1 MLPPQDA
8 LRHASTEARLRE
20 LLQERILVLDG
31 GMGTMLQAA
40 ELTADDFGGPEL
52 EGCNEHLVLTR
63 PDVIQGIHEAYFD
76 AGADIV
82 ETDTFGATAIV
93 LAEYDLQDKV
103 REINLAASR
112 VACAARDAVVARQPE
127 RAGSLFVA
135 GSIGP
140 TTKALT
146 VTGGTSFDE
155 LLQNYRDQAAALI
168 EGGCDLLM
176 VETAQD
182 TLNMKAAALGIH
194 DAFEAAGQPLPII
207 LSATIEPTG
216 TMLAGQDIESWYT
229 SIAHFRPLAVGMNCA
244 TGPEFMTD
252 HIRSLAG
259 VAECAVSVYPNAGL
273 PDVDGTYP
281 ETPEILAGHLRPFVE
296 NGWINLVGGCCGTT
310 PEHVRALKQLVDG
323 QPPRIPTHAKRAVVS
338 GIENRPIDPDTR
350 PVLVGERTNVIGS
363 LRFKRLV
370 EAGDW
375 EKAAEIGRAQ
385 VKRGAQVVDICL
397 THPDRDEV
405 PDIDAFY
412 PRLNRLVK
420 APIMVDA
427 TDPVAIE
434 AALRH
439 CQGKAIINSI
449 NLEDGE
455 ERFEQVVPLARRYGA
470 ALVVGTIDEDPEQGM
485 AVTAARKLE
494 VAKRSFDLLTK
505 KYGVEPSD
513 IIFDP
518 LVFPCGTGDENYVG
532 SAKETVEG
540 VQLITKEFPECTTIL
555 GISNVSFGLPESA
568 REVVNSVFLYD
579 CVQAGLTY
587 AIVNT
592 QGIERYPEIPEKER
606 QLCRALLYNT
616 GDDPLGRLVEHF
628 RGIKA
633 KKHRTEKPSGSTH
646 ERLAKYVVEGTKE
659 WLIEDLDELLR
670 AGDDPLMIINGPLME
685 GMAEVG
691 QLFGDNQLIVAEV
704 LQSAE
709 VMKAAV
715 SHLEPHMDAE
725 TTAMKGKVLLATVK
739 GDVHDIGKNLVE
751 IIFSNNGYAVT
762 DLGIKV
768 PPERLIEACR
778 EHRPDIIGLS
788 GLLVKSAQQMVITAQ
803 DLRRAGITAPIVVG
817 GAALSKKFT
826 ATRIAPEYPGI
837 VAYARDAMGGLDIVD
852 RIQTDAAAFDEVN
865 RAQQA
870 EVATTRPS
878 AKPADATHVPLK
890 QVVPPETGYDRQL
903 WEEDPREL
911 FPWINPKMLYGKHMG
926 LRGDPQKLL
935 AQRDSKALALQDLWK
950 ELLMHAPKHH
960 LLHPRGVWQYFPA
973 QADGDD
979 VVVYDPNDPS
989 QELERFHF
997 NRQATNPRRC
1007 LSDYLRTVDSG
1018 VMDVIG
1024 LFCVTAGDGVRDQAR
1039 RWLDDGEY
1047 LKAHALQALALETA
1061 EAFAERLH
1069 ARMRAHFGVVEDL
1082 SKKEIWQARYEGR
1095 RYSFGYPACPELEDQ
1110 RKLWRLLRPED
1121 IGVQLTEG
1129 DMMDPEASVSA
1140 IVFHHPEAEYFQL

>member
-1 MLPPQDA
+1 MTPQDA
-8 LRHASTEARLRE
+8 TLRPDTEARLRQ

-31 GMGTMLQAA
+31 GMGTMLQEAQ
-40 ELTADDFGGPEL
+40 LSADDFGGPEL

-63 PDVIQGIHEAYFD
+63 PEVIQGIHEAYFD

-93 LAEYDLQDKV
+93 LAEYGLQDKV
-103 REINLAASR
+103 HEINVAAAR
-112 VACAARDAVVARQPE
+112 VACAARDAVAQRCPE
-127 RAGSLFVA
+127 RADALFVA

-146 VTGGTSFDE
+146 VTGGTTFDE
-155 LLQNYRDQAAALI
+155 LLQNYRDQAIGLI
-168 EGGCDLLM
+168 EGGCDLL
-176 VETAQD
+176 VIETAQD
-182 TLNMKAAALGIH
+182 TLNMKAAAIGVE
-194 DAFEAAGQPLPII
+194 DAFTRTGRRLPVI

-216 TMLAGQDIESWYT
+216 TMLSGQDIEAWYT
-229 SIAHFRPLAVGMNCA
+229 SIAHFQPLAVGMNCA

-252 HIRSLAG
+252 HIRSLAQ
-259 VAECAVSVYPNAGL
+259 VADCAISVYPNAGL
-273 PDVDGTYP
+273 PDADGTYP
-281 ETPEILAGHLRPFVE
+281 ETPEILAGHLEPFVE
-296 NGWINLVGGCCGTT
+296 SGWINLVGGCCGTT
-310 PEHVRALKQLVDG
+310 PEHVQAIRQLVDG
-323 QPPRIPTHAKRAVVS
+323 RPPRRADAPRGGVVS

-385 VKRGAQVVDICL
+385 VKRGAQVVDVCL

-420 APIMVDA
+420 APLMIDA
-427 TDPVAIE
+427 TDPAAIE

-439 CQGKAIINSI
+439 SQGKAIINSI

-455 ERFEQVVPLARRYGA
+455 DRFDEVCPLARRYGA
-470 ALVVGTIDEDPEQGM
+470 ALVVGTIDEDPEHGM
-485 AVTAARKLE
+485 AVTAERKLE
-494 VAKRSFDLLTK
+494 IARRSHELLTT
-505 KYGVEPSD
+505 KYGIPAQD
-513 IIFDP
+513 IVFDP

-540 VQLITKEFPECTTIL
+540 VRRIAQAFPECSTIL
-555 GISNVSFGLPESA
+555 GISNVSFGLPESG
-568 REVVNSVFLYD
+568 REVLNSVFLYD

-606 QLCRALLYNT
+606 QLCRALLYNE
-616 GDDPLGRLVEHF
+616 GDDPLGKLVEHF

-633 KKHRTEKPSGSTH
+633 KKHRSEKPSGTTH

-659 WLIEDLDELLR
+659 WLIEDLDALLQ
-670 AGDDPLMIINGPLME
+670 GGEEPLSIINGPLMD

-715 SHLEPHMDAE
+715 NHLEPHMDAT
-725 TTAMKGKVLLATVK
+725 TTAVKGKVLLATVK

-751 IIFSNNGYAVT
+751 IIFSNNGYEVT

-778 EHRPDIIGLS
+778 EHQPDIIGLS
-788 GLLVKSAQQMVITAQ
+788 GLLVKSAQQMVTTAE
-803 DLRRAGITAPIVVG
+803 DLRRAGITTPIVVG

-826 ATRIAPEYPGI
+826 ATRIAPQYPGI
-837 VAYARDAMGGLDIVD
+837 VAYAQDAMGGLDIVD
-852 RIQTDAAAFDEVN
+852 RIRKDPDAFDETN

-870 EVATTRPS
+870 QVAATRP
-878 AKPADATHVPLK
+878 APKPADTAHEPLR
-890 QVVPPETGYDRQL
+890 QVVPPVTGYERQI

-926 LRGDPQKLL
+926 LRGDPQKLI
-935 AQRDSKALALQDLWK
+935 AERDPKALALQDLWK

-979 VVVYDPNDPS
+979 VVVYDPDDLS
-989 QELERFHF
+989 RELERFHF
-997 NRQATNPRRC
+997 KRQSTTPRRC

-1024 LFCVTAGDGVRDQAR
+1024 LFCVTAGDGVREQAR
-1039 RWLDDGEY
+1039 HWLDDGEY
-1047 LKAHALQALALETA
+1047 LKAHAIQALALETA

-1082 SKKEIWQARYEGR
+1082 TKKEMWQARYEGR
-1095 RYSFGYPACPELEDQ
+1095 RYSFGYPACPDLEDQ
-1110 RKLWRLLRPED
+1110 RKLWRLLRPEE

-1140 IVFHHPEAEYFQL
+1140 IVFHHPDAEYYTL